1 MHNWSSSAS
10 SVAPTPYNLRPP
22 PGDVDKENMSFLR
35 ELIAGDDNVI
45 FNEED
50 DYAEDAD
57 YLVENI
63 DLGREALE
71 GLLLLDVG
79 HVEEM

>member
-1 MHNWSSSAS
+1 VSVSSKFQIK
-10 SVAPTPYNLRPP
+10 LFQIQ
-22 PGDVDKENMSFLR
+22 EEQIELR

>member
-1 MHNWSSSAS
+1 MSVSSKFQIK
-10 SVAPTPYNLRPP
+10 LFQIQ
-22 PGDVDKENMSFLR
+22 EEQIELR